1 MASHMGVQT
10 FATERNSNV
19 EFFVHYI
26 LEEFGNS
33 LQKNGDLTSFELGA
47 QRQYSSEIASDV
59 WDHCL
64 VGTQRN
70 GRKLELWCQTTCYKG
85 NGTGTPEPNKTY
97 EVRETLV
104 EGLSIRKHFSENP
117 EIDYRSIHFTVGDR
131 RYTYQWFLDLKS
143 AAYDKSVYIG
153 DPGYDIFSEIAATL
167 GSAFTENDKS
177 KSLSEC
183 VKKNS
188 FLGAYIQN
196 AIKDLKAWWSDGEHK
211 KSSLADLQW
220 ALVATE
226 FNANNG
232 KWPDLATVK
241 GYNIKGRVNASIFE
255 ENSDETDPLIAKT
268 AIKLLKKNPFLQS
281 AIEITSNWGEFCD
294 EIKNAAS
301 SANDTRSFLETLWS
315 TPLPKRLVIRRLL
328 LRIHTNESVAYVQD
342 RDIDGVTEHNIYSGD
357 HSASQASSICGQI
370 LSKLQAAGILSI
382 DAVVERIVVNGK
394 RLINQARWFEAK
406 NGTELK
412 PSFDYV
418 ELSLIE
424 AGYKVVSPTA
434 AGIRAIGYHSE
445 ISSENVRPYTNLK
458 VVKDATGKIVCVLK
472 AKFFRIQEF
481 PRRCKEEAFVGL
493 SLKYQLSGQTFSK
506 RFTPP
511 LIMYVDMAADC
522 VPPAYAIKRL
532 MSFGWQVV
540 FSTEQLITKLSGK
553 SV

>member
-33 LQKNGDLTSFELGA
+33 LKKNGDLTSFELGA
-47 QRQYSSEIASDV
+47 QHQYSSEIASDV

-64 VGTQRN
+64 VGIQRN

-85 NGTGTPEPNKTY
+85 NGTGTPESNKTY

-104 EGLSIRKHFSENP
+104 EGLSIRKYFAENP

-143 AAYDKSVYIG
+143 AAYDKSIYIG
-153 DPGYDIFSEIAATL
+153 SPGYDIFLEIATTL
-167 GSAFTENDKS
+167 GSAFTEDDKS

-183 VKKNS
+183 VKKKS
-188 FLGAYIQN
+188 VLGGYIEN
-196 AIKDLKAWWSDGEHK
+196 AVKDLKYWWTDKQHE

-220 ALVATE
+220 ALIAEE
-226 FNANNG
+226 FHANDG
-232 KWPDLATVK
+232 KWPDLTRAK
-241 GYNIKGRVNASIFE
+241 GCNIKGRVNASIFE
-255 ENSDETDPLIAKT
+255 EGSDETDPLIAKT
-268 AIKLLKKNPFLQS
+268 AIKLLKKNPFLQA
-281 AIEITSNWGEFCD
+281 AIDVTYNWGSFCE
-294 EIKNAAS
+294 EIRNAAS
-301 SANDTRSFLETLWS
+301 SATDIRIFLETLWA

-357 HSASQASSICGQI
+357 HSASQTSSICRQI
-370 LSKLQAAGILSI
+370 LNNLHSAGIQSI
-382 DAVVERIVVNGK
+382 DAVVERISVNGK
-394 RLINQARWFEAK
+394 RFINQARWFEAK

-424 AGYKVVSPTA
+424 AGYKVVSPAA
-434 AGIRAIGYHSE
+434 AGIRAVGYHSE
-445 ISSENVRPYTNLK
+445 ITSENVRPYTNLK
-458 VVKDATGKIVCVLK
+458 VVKNAAGKIVCVLK

-493 SLKYQLSGQTFSK
+493 SLKYQLTGQTFSK

-511 LIMYVDMAADC
+511 LIMYVDMAEDC
-522 VPPAYAIKRL
+522 MPPAYAIKRL

-540 FSTEQLITKLSGK
+540 FSTDELIKKLGK

>member
-26 LEEFGNS
+26 LEVFGN
-33 LQKNGDLTSFELGA
+33 LLKKNGDLTSFELGA

-59 WDHCL
+59 WDHYF
-64 VGTQRN
+64 VGVQRN

-85 NGTGTPEPNKTY
+85 NGKGTPEPNKIY

-104 EGLSIRKHFSENP
+104 EGISIRKYFSEKP
-117 EIDYRSIHFTVGDR
+117 EVDYRSIHFTVGDK
-131 RYTYQWFLDLKS
+131 RYTYQWFLELKS
-143 AAYDKSVYIG
+143 AAYDKSIYIG
-153 DPGYDIFSEIAATL
+153 VPEYDIFSDIAATL
-167 GSAFTENDKS
+167 GSAFTEDDKK
-177 KSLSEC
+177 KSLSDC
-183 VKKNS
+183 VNNNAVLGDYIKK
-188 FLGAYIQN
+188 
-196 AIKDLKAWWSDGEHK
+196 AIRDLNVWWSDEGHK

-226 FNANNG
+226 FNDNDG
-232 KWPDLATVK
+232 KWPDLYAVK
-241 GYNIKGRVNASIFE
+241 GSNIKGRVNASIFE
-255 ENSDETDPLIAKT
+255 ENFDENDPLISKT
-268 AIKLLKKNPFLQS
+268 AIKLLDKNPFLQS
-281 AIEITSNWGEFCD
+281 AIDITSNWAGFFD
-294 EIKNAAS
+294 GVRQVAKS
-301 SANDTRSFLETLWS
+301 STDIMSFLENLWS
-315 TPLPKRLVIRRLL
+315 TPLPKRLIIRRLL

-342 RDIDGVTEHNIYSGD
+342 RDIKGVSEHNIYSGD
-357 HSASQASSICGQI
+357 HSALQVNSICEQI
-370 LSKLQAAGILSI
+370 LGQLQAVGILSI
-382 DAVVERIVVNGK
+382 DAVVERIVANGK

-412 PSFDYV
+412 PSFSYV
-418 ELSLIE
+418 ELSLIQ
-424 AGYKVVSPTA
+424 AGYKVVSPAA

-445 ISSENVRPYTNLK
+445 ISSENVKPYTNLK
-458 VVKDATGKIVCVLK
+458 VVKDASGKIVCVLK

-493 SLKYQLSGQTFSK
+493 SLKYHWSGKTFSK

-511 LIMYVDMAADC
+511 LIMYVDMASDC
-522 VPPAYAIKRL
+522 VPPAHAIKRL

-540 FSTEQLITKLSGK
+540 FSTEQLIKILSSK